1 MKIEHFE
8 NIEVWQL
15 APFRRRTGRRELA
28 RKVYR
33 KDEELKASNREL

>member
-8 NIEVWQL
+8 NIEAWQL
-15 APFRRRTGRRELA
+15 APVRRRTGRRELA

-33 KDEELKASNREL
+33 KYEELKATNREL

>member
-8 NIEVWQL
+8 DIKAWQL
-15 APFRRRTGRRELA
+15 APVRRRTGRRELA

-33 KDEELKASNREL
+33 KYEEHKATNREP